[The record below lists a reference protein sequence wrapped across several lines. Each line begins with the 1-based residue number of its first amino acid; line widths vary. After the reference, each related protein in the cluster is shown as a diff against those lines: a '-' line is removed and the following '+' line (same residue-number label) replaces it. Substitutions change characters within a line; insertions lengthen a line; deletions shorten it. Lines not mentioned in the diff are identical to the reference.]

1 MTEIVSNCEDEDISD
16 WFEEHILPDG
26 AIDASVYIVPKDK
39 RQLVADYLVSKIPD
53 CYISQQT
60 INTQMQRTG
69 LSKTEVIQNKLP
81 DAGNVMSGD
90 FGEILTLF
98 FLGSYEEE
106 QLKKIQKWRFK
117 QDRLKAAPHS
127 DVILLNCPKLAS
139 PSENDFVI
147 CAESKAKATRS
158 TKYRPIANAIE
169 GYNADKTGRLART
182 LAWLREKAIEDD
194 IGTDIAYIE
203 RFTIHATAKT
213 FQKKYKAFAIIDY
226 NFLDEELLHELE
238 LPQQNPEFELLAIGI
253 NDLKALYEECFSRAI
268 SEA

>member
-127 DVILLNCPKLAS
+127 DVILLNCSDPTA
-139 PSENDFVI
+139 PSENDYVI
-147 CAESKAKATRS
+147 CAEAKAKATPS
-158 TKYRPIANAIE
+158 NSYHPLEKAIE
-169 GYNADKTGRLART
+169 GYKSDKTGRLART
-182 LAWLREKAIEDD
+182 MAWLREKAIEGD
-194 IGTDIAYIE
+194 IGADIAYIN
-203 RFTIHATAKT
+203 RFTLGATSTT
-213 FQKKYKAFAIIDY
+213 FLKMHKAIAIVDF
-226 NFLDEELLHELE
+226 NFLNEELVKQLE
-238 LPQQNPEFELLAIGI
+238 IPPQNDEFELLAIGI
-253 NDLKALYEECFSRAI
+253 SDLKALYEECFFRAA